1 MKNVTTFKNKAVMRS
16 RVDVEKAFHVAPLGR
31 HALFPECDVPKK
43 YIVKKGEKI
52 TDKTPYKVGMVKVT
66 RKFDPVTGITT
77 YGNPKRVWVLAGK
90 WTFPDLE
97 AGTSQLRDAFRE
109 HAISV
114 GIPLYREFYTT
125 EPKAKA
131 KTKAKAKPKAK
142 AKTKKINEFADLSI
156 MRGAKTKRLFQ
167 KL

>member
-1 MKNVTTFKNKAVMRS
+1 VNV
-16 RVDVEKAFHVAPLGR
+16 DKAFHVSPLGKF
-31 HALFPECDVPKK
+31 ALFPECDVPKK
-43 YIVKKGEKI
+43 YIVEKGQPVTKE
-52 TDKTPYKVGMVKVT
+52 TPYKVAMVKVT
-66 RKFDPVTGITT
+66 RKFDPVTGITN
-77 YGNPKRVWVLAGK
+77 YGDPKRVWVLAGK

-131 KTKAKAKPKAK
+131 KAKAKAKSKPK
-142 AKTKKINEFADLSI
+142 KKRPFEFQEIPL
-156 MRGAKTKRLFQ
+156 RGKGAKSRGGTSRFRLGS
-167 KL
+167 KEAI